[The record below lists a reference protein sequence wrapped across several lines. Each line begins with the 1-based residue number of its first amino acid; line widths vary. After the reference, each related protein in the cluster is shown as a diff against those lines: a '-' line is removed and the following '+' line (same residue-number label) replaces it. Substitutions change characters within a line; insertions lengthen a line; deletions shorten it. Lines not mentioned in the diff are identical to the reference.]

1 MVREMHWAG
10 ELMSRVRP
18 ATLALPLLFLAQACA
33 ASPCAAAPRHDEP
46 VAPDEPRALLEI
58 RLDLPKAA
66 TCEEAFDLALY
77 ESRAVDRIDWEGSSQ
92 KCAGRRARIRYMP
105 RRIARDEL
113 LKLVQ
118 SRATKVEVL
127 SP

>member
-1 MVREMHWAG
+1 
-10 ELMSRVRP
+10 MSRVRLS
-18 ATLALPLLFLAQACA
+18 TLALPLVFFAEACA

-46 VAPDEPRALLEI
+46 VAPDEPRAVLEL
-58 RLDLPKAA
+58 RLDLPKTA

-77 ESRAVDRIDWEGSSQ
+77 DNRAVDRIDWEGSPQ
-92 KCAGRRARIRYMP
+92 KCAGRRARIRYLP
-105 RRIARDEL
+105 KRIARDEL

-127 SP
+127 SQ